1 MRAKFCYSAIVLF
14 CASSSSVSPVPQGLQ
29 ADLRCTT
36 STDDK
41 ILVDLGAKPDNGASP
56 DNSGNDEF
64 GDGLRKVIHDI
75 RSRKIRDFNI
85 VAGEITAYRAKFLG
99 DRSKIL
105 PL

>member
-1 MRAKFCYSAIVLF
+1 MLCRHSFHPIPQDSRADPGFI
-14 CASSSSVSPVPQGLQ
+14 
-29 ADLRCTT
+29 T

-41 ILVDLGAKPDNGASP
+41 ILVDLGAKPDDGASP
-56 DNSGNDEF
+56 DKFGNDDF
-64 GDGLRKVIHDI
+64 GDGLREVIHDI